1 MANETKIIITAATAQ
16 AEGALRG
23 LGNSVAGLGGKFA
36 AITGIGGALSITA
49 FAGFIKSSIDAA
61 DNLNDLAQKTGTS
74 VEALAGLKFAA
85 DQNGTSLEAVANAS
99 KKLSTTLVD
108 KPELFAKLGITAK
121 DSTGALIQMADLF
134 ADMPD
139 GVEKT
144 ALAVKLMGRSGEEMI
159 PFLNQGSA
167 ALRGMVEEGQR
178 LNPITAEMA
187 AQADQFNDNLAAL
200 KTQASGLGITLTG
213 DLLGPLTKITDSMR
227 EAAREGGLL
236 NASLVGLAQAYNAL
250 FTDDLLS
257 REEQIVKRLGVLR
270 RFQEDQTRDSS
281 SIWFNKELTNRD
293 NEEMIRLQQELETL
307 RQTRADRQK
316 ARAAEP
322 PQQVPQTVKDIL
334 AGDGKMGKAGKTE
347 KPQALKDYDQHINE
361 FLRMQKEA
369 QSEMTRA
376 ALEAQAV
383 IFDIDP
389 MARAGAEWDR
399 LTDLVEQG
407 LLTQEQAA
415 QSYAKTFD
423 ETVDK
428 TKEATDQM
436 TVYAEQAG
444 RNIQDAFSEFLFD
457 PFKGGLSGMLD
468 NFQIMLRRM
477 AAEAIASNVLNSVG
491 AWGKSGGGAGTFVG
505 DILGSVFGGARA
517 IGGPV
522 AGGKSYLV
530 GERGPEI
537 FTPASSGN
545 ITPNDKIGKSV
556 TVINNFT
563 ISTPTDRRTQEQIA
577 AMAGASIQ
585 TAMMRGA

>member
-1 MANETKIIITAATAQ
+1 M
-16 AEGALRG
+16 
-23 LGNSVAGLGGKFA
+23 
-36 AITGIGGALSITA
+36 
-49 FAGFIKSSIDAA
+49 
-61 DNLNDLAQKTGTS
+61 
-74 VEALAGLKFAA
+74 
-85 DQNGTSLEAVANAS
+85 
-99 KKLSTTLVD
+99 
-108 KPELFAKLGITAK
+108 
-121 DSTGALIQMADLF
+121 
-134 ADMPD
+134 
-139 GVEKT
+139 
-144 ALAVKLMGRSGEEMI
+144 
-159 PFLNQGSA
+159 
-167 ALRGMVEEGQR
+167 
-178 LNPITAEMA
+178 
-187 AQADQFNDNLAAL
+187 
-200 KTQASGLGITLTG
+200 
-213 DLLGPLTKITDSMR
+213 
-227 EAAREGGLL
+227 
-236 NASLVGLAQAYNAL
+236 
-250 FTDDLLS
+250 S

>member
-213 DLLGPLTKITDSMR
+213 DLLGPLTKIRLD
-227 EAAREGGLL
+227 ARGGQ
-236 NASLVGLAQAYNAL
+236 G
-250 FTDDLLS
+250 
-257 REEQIVKRLGVLR
+257 G
-270 RFQEDQTRDSS
+270 
-281 SIWFNKELTNRD
+281 
-293 NEEMIRLQQELETL
+293 
-307 RQTRADRQK
+307 
-316 ARAAEP
+316 RAAER
-322 PQQVPQTVKDIL
+322 L
-334 AGDGKMGKAGKTE
+334 SG
-347 KPQALKDYDQHINE
+347 
-361 FLRMQKEA
+361 R
-369 QSEMTRA
+369 S
-376 ALEAQAV
+376 
-383 IFDIDP
+383 
-389 MARAGAEWDR
+389 RAG
-399 LTDLVEQG
+399 L
-407 LLTQEQAA
+407 
-415 QSYAKTFD
+415 
-423 ETVDK
+423 
-428 TKEATDQM
+428 
-436 TVYAEQAG
+436 
-444 RNIQDAFSEFLFD
+444 
-457 PFKGGLSGMLD
+457 
-468 NFQIMLRRM
+468 
-477 AAEAIASNVLNSVG
+477 
-491 AWGKSGGGAGTFVG
+491 
-505 DILGSVFGGARA
+505 
-517 IGGPV
+517 
-522 AGGKSYLV
+522 
-530 GERGPEI
+530 
-537 FTPASSGN
+537 
-545 ITPNDKIGKSV
+545 
-556 TVINNFT
+556 
-563 ISTPTDRRTQEQIA
+563 
-577 AMAGASIQ
+577 
-585 TAMMRGA
+585 